1 MSQQLQQS
9 INETMNTSNTY
20 FTQSVPLKKQHQYT
34 DTGYSELLKRSYSP
48 KNIKDKPRHQEDSFS
63 LL

>member
-1 MSQQLQQS
+1 MSQQG

-20 FTQSVPLKKQHQYT
+20 FTQSDPLKKTEHQYT
-34 DTGYSELLKRSYSP
+34 DTGYSELLKRSYCP
-48 KNIKDKPRHQEDSFS
+48 KNIKNKPRHQEDSFG